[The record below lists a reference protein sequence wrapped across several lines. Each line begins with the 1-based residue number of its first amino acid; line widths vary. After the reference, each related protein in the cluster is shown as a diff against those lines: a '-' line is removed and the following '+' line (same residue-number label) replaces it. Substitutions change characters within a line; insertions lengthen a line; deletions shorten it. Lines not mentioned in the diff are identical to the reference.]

1 MLAVSWDSAEAF
13 VNVSHLFFRMIFSLW
28 QQWHFPEPGPQC
40 DEWNLFQVIH
50 HAGPRQDNGMN
61 AQQILRNDFRLRQCL
76 KTATQGNLWK
86 QGAGASIHGVSTA

>member
-13 VNVSHLFFRMIFSLW
+13 MNVCHFHFISVFPNDLFSLA
-28 QQWHFPEPGPQC
+28 QWHFLEPGPQC

-61 AQQILRNDFRLRQCL
+61 AQQILRLTLCVN
-76 KTATQGNLWK
+76 T
-86 QGAGASIHGVSTA
+86 